1 MIKKKK
7 KKLAM
12 SQHFLTL
19 NANTTL
25 NKIMVGISLF
35 GEGSVLETYKKKNK
49 KKNYFSF
56 CNK

>member
-1 MIKKKK
+1 
-7 KKLAM
+7 M

-35 GEGSVLETYKKKNK
+35 GEGSVLETYKKKK
-49 KKNYFSF
+49 KTTNYFSF

>member
-1 MIKKKK
+1 
-7 KKLAM
+7 M